1 MFCFINKQLNSVH
14 KKHAKDLDL
23 FSKKIYV
30 GFKERGGGVEEEM
43 IAIPEVTTRLGNEQD
58 ECLGSA
64 NGEDSK
70 TSE

>member
-1 MFCFINKQLNSVH
+1 MQRFHEMSPAEDGL
-14 KKHAKDLDL
+14 
-23 FSKKIYV
+23 YV

>member
-1 MFCFINKQLNSVH
+1 MYPAEDGL
-14 KKHAKDLDL
+14 
-23 FSKKIYV
+23 YV

-43 IAIPEVTTRLGNEQD
+43 IAIPEVTTRLGNEQG